1 MEIKNIGNTNEKG
14 LFATK
19 KYTKD
24 ERVHTLIGEIY
35 DKPTRETIRIGYGRH
50 IYDNYGIFLN
60 HSFNPNI
67 YIIYSEIC
75 ALQDINIGDELVFN
89 YNKNEGTM
97 ANPFYVDGILVCGN
111 SEFDIS
117 PPVDFGKKI
126 TYNFKPA
133 YYADPVFLTVENP
146 QIDPLFTQIKDP
158 LFLQKIDDGSSID
171 LEKK

>member
-35 DKPTRETIRIGYGRH
+35 DKPTRETIRIGYDRH
-50 IYDNYGIFLN
+50 IYDNYGIFIN

-67 YIIYSEIC
+67 YIIYSEIF

-89 YNKNEGTM
+89 YNENEGTM
-97 ANPFYVDGILVCGN
+97 ANPFYVDGIFVCGN

-133 YYADPVFLTVENP
+133 YIINDYNYITLTVEIP
-146 QIDPLFTQIKDP
+146 PIDPSFTQIKDP
-158 LFLQKIDDGSSID
+158 MH
-171 LEKK
+171 